1 MSGDGLGSLSIYGG
15 KFKDENFKVKHT
27 APGFVSMANSG
38 QSLYF
43 LSQKGRKQDK
53 RCETDG
59 TEGWLYYMSPVSLN
73 VQVFILPC

>member
-38 QSLYF
+38 QS
-43 LSQKGRKQDK
+43 QKGA
-53 RCETDG
+53 
-59 TEGWLYYMSPVSLN
+59 
-73 VQVFILPC
+73 

>member
-38 QSLYF
+38 QSSYF
-43 LSQKGRKQDK
+43 LSKKGA
-53 RCETDG
+53 
-59 TEGWLYYMSPVSLN
+59 
-73 VQVFILPC
+73 